1 MKNSQGRYFRYSS
14 FLKSRFHSPVRK
26 ISVDAGFSCPNREGS
41 FSIQGC
47 IYCNNDAFSP
57 ARQVSGQTVQQQVLQ
72 AIEHRSRAERPEKY
86 IVYFQ
91 PFTNTYAPVKQLEV
105 LYREAFCH
113 PDVVGIAIGTRPDCL
128 DSEKAE
134 LIGRL
139 AEKSYV
145 SLEIGVQSIYDDT
158 LRRINRGHDF
168 KAVEQAMALFVGSR
182 VEIGFHLIL
191 GFPWEKKET
200 ASESGRILAGLN
212 YHSIKIHHLHVC
224 RNTPLEREYLQAKLS
239 LPSMESH
246 VVSVV
251 DFLENTPG
259 SIVVQRLMGDVPK
272 EYLVAPAWSGNKA
285 GVLSAIDAEFAKRNS
300 FQGKHTSCPYGR

>member
-1 MKNSQGRYFRYSS
+1 MSLCRTLVVISRIRSKAAKNNRISIWRFSIQSNIFIRMKNSQGRYFRYSS

-113 PDVVGIAIGTRPDCL
+113 PDVVGIAIGT
-128 DSEKAE
+128 
-134 LIGRL
+134 
-139 AEKSYV
+139 
-145 SLEIGVQSIYDDT
+145 
-158 LRRINRGHDF
+158 
-168 KAVEQAMALFVGSR
+168 
-182 VEIGFHLIL
+182 
-191 GFPWEKKET
+191 
-200 ASESGRILAGLN
+200 
-212 YHSIKIHHLHVC
+212 
-224 RNTPLEREYLQAKLS
+224 
-239 LPSMESH
+239 
-246 VVSVV
+246 
-251 DFLENTPG
+251 
-259 SIVVQRLMGDVPK
+259 
-272 EYLVAPAWSGNKA
+272 
-285 GVLSAIDAEFAKRNS
+285 
-300 FQGKHTSCPYGR
+300 